1 MGRLQ
6 FTMYSLSSEHVEN
19 ESTRKNGGK
28 KDACT
33 QTIIT
38 ANDLKSIE
46 SSQSKMRAEDYI
58 NTFYSSKN
66 ENTSKKQ
73 AAKPRGKSQDFESFL
88 TLFANFYN
96 KSEKDAKELW
106 DSLSLAEKKEYF
118 EKIYAIKK
126 GK

>member
-1 MGRLQ
+1 
-6 FTMYSLSSEHVEN
+6 MYSLSSEEVEN
-19 ESTRKNGGK
+19 ESTRKDRRKRN
-28 KDACT
+28 AST

-38 ANDLKSIE
+38 ANDLKSIS

-58 NTFYSSKN
+58 NTFYSSKGGS
-66 ENTSKKQ
+66 TSKKQ
-73 AAKPRGKSQDFESFL
+73 PRPRSQDFESFL

-106 DSLSLAEKKEYF
+106 DSLSLAEKNEYF